1 MKGKLVLFALVSLF
15 SIFSFAQSS
24 TNVQSPQQAI
34 LELQAGNQRFI
45 SGKSIYPNQ
54 CMERVES
61 LKKSQ
66 APFAAIVTCSDSRV
80 PAELLFDNGFG
91 EIFVIRT
98 AGNSVV
104 DASTQGSVDYAIN
117 HLGVKLVVVMGHTNC
132 GAIKAVVSS
141 PVCDGNHSHDEN
153 EGELPVLIEKIA
165 NCIPQYKGKEESFSE
180 AIEANVAAQTAKIAS
195 MPYLQSKVANGEL
208 QIVSALYDLKTGKV
222 EFKN

>member
-1 MKGKLVLFALVSLF
+1 MKSKLALFVLSLVFGTSA
-15 SIFSFAQSS
+15 FAQSS
-24 TNVQSPQQAI
+24 TNVQTPQQAI
-34 LELQAGNQRFI
+34 IELQAGNERFI
-45 SGKSIYPNQ
+45 SGNSIYPNQ

-132 GAIKAVVSS
+132 GAIKAVVTS
-141 PVCDGNHSHDEN
+141 PICDGNHSHDEN

-165 NCIPQYKGKEESFSE
+165 NCIPQYKGKEDSFNE
-180 AIEANVAAQTAKIAS
+180 AIEANVAAQTAKIAAQ
-195 MPYLQSKVANGEL
+195 PYLQSKVANGEL

-222 EFKN
+222 NFKN